1 MARQKSE
8 RRACVYVADTECTT
22 NVDYEEDGHVYAYIM
37 HLESVRTAS
46 ISGDNATILPEE
58 ITFSGPGTMEQFVDS
73 FVEKIPVSA
82 KLWFYNTRYDCQ
94 FIMDYLMKNRGYVSY
109 SWEEKE
115 ARKEEIKKTKR
126 EYIRNHPEARRTI
139 TFSSDFSIVR
149 ENPEKVPNA
158 VLSQFV
164 KKRVIQPIRSGSRLI
179 QLDIFNSKGHK
190 LSIMD
195 VGNKFT
201 NLPQWNKKENRPM
214 SGVEAIANMF
224 GMEKAPLDVLKY
236 RGDGYE
242 PNEEEITRCV
252 TDVKPIRL
260 AMEKMYSIGLEQSTL
275 AGDAWKIYSAIRH
288 IGIGIGDDKTGK
300 KHDLLAKLGITIEDR
315 SLPEDGILD
324 DMEEKWLFK
333 ADGVTVDVRD
343 AYRGG
348 VTFTNPKYQNQ
359 KLRTRKGRRIAHDDC
374 NSMHPASMVCPMPYG
389 QPERSRGAPTKDFY
403 IMQCYCKFKIKKGRW
418 PVICNNANG
427 IDGAE
432 WLYEGEQTLCLTC
445 YDWKWVKKNYDIE
458 IIGEK
463 YYLNW
468 DTRVNESVE
477 KYVEHFIA
485 EKSKWK
491 KQKEDSDPVKRL
503 EGEVMYY
510 VSKILMNALYGKF
523 GQDPVK
529 PYEWCK
535 VNGET
540 VGYGKSKV
548 ALGEFDDNQFHK
560 YLPMACAITGC
571 SRDRLWTHI
580 DKLGYENFIYADTDS
595 EFFWTECETNEELV
609 AYMTSRG
616 IEIHPTKLGAWD
628 IEHGL
633 KEGEKIVEAKFVRAK
648 VYGIV
653 QENEEITI
661 KTAGLPIE
669 ARKKIRNL
677 DEMYI
682 GAVFVGAKKVP
693 VNVPGGQILTAK
705 DFTLKDH

>member
-1 MARQKSE
+1 M
-8 RRACVYVADTECTT
+8 
-22 NVDYEEDGHVYAYIM
+22 
-37 HLESVRTAS
+37 
-46 ISGDNATILPEE
+46 
-58 ITFSGPGTMEQFVDS
+58 
-73 FVEKIPVSA
+73 
-82 KLWFYNTRYDCQ
+82 
-94 FIMDYLMKNRGYVSY
+94 
-109 SWEEKE
+109 
-115 ARKEEIKKTKR
+115 
-126 EYIRNHPEARRTI
+126 
-139 TFSSDFSIVR
+139 
-149 ENPEKVPNA
+149 
-158 VLSQFV
+158 
-164 KKRVIQPIRSGSRLI
+164 
-179 QLDIFNSKGHK
+179 
-190 LSIMD
+190 
-195 VGNKFT
+195 
-201 NLPQWNKKENRPM
+201 
-214 SGVEAIANMF
+214 
-224 GMEKAPLDVLKY
+224 
-236 RGDGYE
+236 
-242 PNEEEITRCV
+242 
-252 TDVKPIRL
+252 
-260 AMEKMYSIGLEQSTL
+260 
-275 AGDAWKIYSAIRH
+275 
-288 IGIGIGDDKTGK
+288 
-300 KHDLLAKLGITIEDR
+300 
-315 SLPEDGILD
+315 
-324 DMEEKWLFK
+324 
-333 ADGVTVDVRD
+333 
-343 AYRGG
+343 
-348 VTFTNPKYQNQ
+348 
-359 KLRTRKGRRIAHDDC
+359 
-374 NSMHPASMVCPMPYG
+374 
-389 QPERSRGAPTKDFY
+389 
-403 IMQCYCKFKIKKGRW
+403 
-418 PVICNNANG
+418 
-427 IDGAE
+427 
-432 WLYEGEQTLCLTC
+432 
-445 YDWKWVKKNYDIE
+445 
-458 IIGEK
+458 
-463 YYLNW
+463 
-468 DTRVNESVE
+468 